1 MTGHDG
7 EGHVL
12 QEEVEK
18 GTGCPSFLGRQ
29 AIDCAVQAMTSTS
42 TSTGIA
48 MANETANETA
58 NGGGPFCK
66 PEATSARVGEM
77 QSQLVHRVR
86 AVRRSQSGGNAGPES
101 AVGTVTRSVA

>member
-7 EGHVL
+7 EGHVP

-48 MANETANETA
+48 MANETA